1 MSLVLKE
8 IKKTKAHKGIT
19 IVEVIIAMALLS
31 VAIFSVVKIV
41 RMTGQ
46 SLKRTES
53 DSDITALV
61 SEIRSV
67 LSHIESCKKSL
78 GGKNAVSTTNGIINN
93 LFYVDEEASPVKNIS
108 MFKTLD
114 SDPNQKQGQGA
125 VKIIGY
131 KLSDED
137 PIVDVNEEKST
148 HLYITFKRAN
158 DPKIKDITKKIKLW
172 VDVDPSNN
180 IQECRAYALSEG
192 HIWSRNF
199 FDQRQI
205 YYMGGNVGIGL
216 AAPRQNFHVSGS
228 DPSSKILLEDVLF
241 RMRSTDN
248 PEPPRME
255 FFNQG
260 GSWTRIKLDNR
271 GGTCENGIQTS
282 TSSQSS
288 KYFSYHD
295 GQVEIV
301 GGYPGTGA
309 NTCVPGLGQNVILS
323 VKNPNT
329 GDGSNA
335 NLGLR
340 TMAVGKGSTSIQF
353 SDGDNGDT
361 DSEWDGN
368 IAYTH
373 GSSSEEDFFR
383 INVGGG
389 SSNSTGAS
397 VGVKQGSFAY
407 KSRGDSTVL
416 TLHKKDQDLTS
427 DNGAGMIYEGD
438 ELSFFVGSLSDR
450 PIAFIKDGL
459 KKEGTDPIIIEG
471 DLEVTENIT
480 VNVGEANGTSDR
492 RLKKNI
498 QTLSSVT
505 KKVLELKSVSFHWKD
520 ESPTDDKTQATLG
533 LIAQELEKIFPELVS
548 EGRDGMNKV
557 SYLELV
563 PILIQ
568 AIQEKEIS
576 HQRKIKR
583 ANKRLEKLERLT
595 YLKKLMHKNK
605 SN

>member
-1 MSLVLKE
+1 MKRKESGLSLV
-8 IKKTKAHKGIT
+8 
-19 IVEVIIAMALLS
+19 EVLIASSLL
-31 VAIFSVVKIV
+31 
-41 RMTGQ
+41 
-46 SLKRTES
+46 
-53 DSDITALV
+53 ALV
-61 SEIRSV
+61 SYGVMNVLKQTKTTIVTAETGSEMVMITSEIISI
-67 LSHIESCKKSL
+67 LANTKSCTATL
-78 GGKNAVSTTNGIINN
+78 GGKNAANTPAGTIKKVV
-93 LFYVDEEASPVKNIS
+93 LVKPDSQTIDK
-108 MFKTLD
+108 FKVIGD
-114 SDPNQKQGQGA
+114 DPNARYGQGRI
-125 VKIIGY
+125 KILDY
-131 KLSDED
+131 RLTDSPSDVSLSDNTTALL
-137 PIVDVNEEKST
+137 VRFLRGKAAAKEEG
-148 HLYITFKRAN
+148 
-158 DPKIKDITKKIKLW
+158 TKKIRIWTKRVGNIIESCRALSMVENSIW
-172 VDVDPSNN
+172 KRSAPPNENN
-180 IQECRAYALSEG
+180 I
-192 HIWSRNF
+192 
-199 FDQRQI
+199 
-205 YYMGGNVGIGL
+205 YYNEGNVGVGIDS
-216 AAPRQNFHVSGS
+216 PSEIFHVKGDSAA
-228 DPSSKILLEDVLF
+228 SKVLFEDVLF
-241 RMRSTDN
+241 RMRSTKN
-248 PEPPRME
+248 SEPPSME
-255 FFNQG
+255 FFIQG
-260 GSWTRIKLDNR
+260 DPSMDPIKQKWTKIKLDNR
-271 GGTCENGIQTS
+271 GGTCENGIQIT
-282 TSSQSS
+282 TSSQPT

-301 GGYPGTGA
+301 GGHPGMGP

-329 GDGSNA
+329 VVGSNA

-340 TMAVGKGSTSIQF
+340 TMAVGMGSTSIQF

-373 GSSSEEDFFR
+373 GSSSEEDLFR

-389 SSNSTGAS
+389 SSESTGAS

-505 KKVLELKSVSFHWKD
+505 KKVLDLKSVSFHWKD